1 MNHEIGNPNI
11 NAERARCT
19 ENTPPDLSPVCR
31 NILVQI
37 DGKKSV
43 EDLRNMFRG
52 LKGLEE
58 SIEKLFTGKF
68 IQLSRDCRSLVKG
81 LAEQMLGPKSPTLI
95 KKIDDL
101 HAKYGEQCWEHLD
114 ELDKV
119 ARMFYGEVTADRL
132 KADILKIL
140 RDSKK

>member
-1 MNHEIGNPNI
+1 MESGIITLTPKGRD
-11 NAERARCT
+11 ALKT
-19 ENTPPDLSPVCR
+19 TPPELSPVCR
-31 NILVQI
+31 NILVQV
-37 DGKKSV
+37 DGKKSA

-81 LAEQMLGPKSPTLI
+81 LAEQMLGPKAPTLI
-95 KKIDDL
+95 KKIDDM

-132 KADILKIL
+132 KTDIVKIL